1 MSYDGQKVFDAEL
14 DFSISEN
21 PSLRF
26 NFVPQQG
33 GATLRAEVEDSKEGR
48 YVATLQVP

>member
-1 MSYDGQKVFDAEL
+1 VLDAEL

-26 NFVPQQG
+26 NFLPHTA
-33 GATLRAEVEDSKEGR
+33 GATLRADVEDSKEGR
-48 YVATLQVP
+48 YVGTLTVQ